1 MAGDKPSAHGRM
13 AMRILIVSYFWP
25 PSTSVGGAR
34 WSAMACALRALG
46 HDVRV
51 LTSALHGTLEDDRRN
66 GVVRAGDL
74 GASMSLRS
82 ALRRPALDAPAAAVP
97 PAPSLLTKV
106 LVPDSYLASWLPW
119 ALAQLVRH
127 VRAAAIDCLVTSG
140 PPSSTH
146 LLGFVPGWRRPRCG
160 VWLADFRDGWRF
172 EPPDDVRWPTRVQDD
187 LDARLEARVARAA
200 DAAIGV
206 TRPIAEDLARRL
218 GARAAWVPNGWDPGL
233 DGEIAATPPPDGATR
248 PGWLTIAHTGTL
260 SGPWGRD
267 PRPLLRAIARVNAED
282 RRRRPLRLVLAGRP
296 TSEDER
302 LLAGSGLGDA
312 LVRLGHVERAQ
323 ALALQRAAD
332 ALALIT
338 SDNRSEATGKLFE
351 YLAAGRPIVA
361 LARGNEAA
369 RIVAETGTGIAVA
382 PDDEPAIAAALRRVA
397 SGELAAEY
405 RPRDLDRFRYPAPAL
420 TVERLIDEALSER
433 RARSPRARR
442 SSRRG

>member
-1 MAGDKPSAHGRM
+1 
-13 AMRILIVSYFWP
+13 MRILIVSYFWP

-34 WSAMACALRALG
+34 WLAMARALRVRG

-51 LTSALHGTLEDDRRN
+51 LTSGLHGALDDDRRN
-66 GVVRAGDL
+66 GVFRSGDL
-74 GASMSLRS
+74 GASMSLRRV
-82 ALRRPALDAPAAAVP
+82 LRRPTLTAPAAAVP
-97 PAPSLLTKV
+97 PPPSLLTKV
-106 LVPDSYLASWLPW
+106 LVPDSYLVSWLPS
-119 ALAQLVRH
+119 ALAEFVLH
-127 VRAAAIDCLVTSG
+127 VRVAPIDCLVTTG
-140 PPSSTH
+140 PPSSAH
-146 LLGFVPGWRRPRCG
+146 LLGFVPGWRRPRRG

-172 EPPDDVRWPTRVQDD
+172 EPPDDVRWPTAAQDD
-187 LDARLEARVARAA
+187 LDARLEARVARGA

-206 TRPIAEDLARRL
+206 TRPIADDLAERL
-218 GARAAWVPNGWDPGL
+218 GARAAWVPNGWDPDL
-233 DGEIAATPPPDGATR
+233 DDEVAATPPPDGATR
-248 PGWLTIAHTGTL
+248 PDWRTVAHTGTL

-267 PRPLLRAIARVNAED
+267 PRPLLRAIARVNGED
-282 RRRRPLRLVLAGRP
+282 GEHRPLRLVLAGRA

-302 LLAGSGLGDA
+302 LLADSGLGDA
-312 LVRLGHVERAQ
+312 LVRLGHIERAQ

-332 ALALIT
+332 ALVLIT

-369 RIVAETGTGIAVA
+369 RIVGETGTGVAVA

-397 SGELAAEY
+397 SGELAGDY
-405 RPRDLDRFRYPAPAL
+405 QPRDLDRFRYPAPAL